1 MPQRFISPEDRTRV
15 TRLADRLS
23 APTITILLL
32 TGALFVAVAWASAR
46 DAGANAQRK
55 DERRAQHTARAVST
69 VIGRRWTDLAA
80 WLDEHRTELTSNNP
94 ELLQRTLQARASG
107 DGATTVVGWVA
118 VRADGSIL
126 AVGEASP
133 GRIAASG
140 LSDDLRL
147 FGRQVSTRQR
157 EAVSD
162 RLRFGDDTVY
172 AAGVPIIRAD
182 GRSNGALMAVFYVD
196 RSGIGA
202 FIPSNTPPDAVDATT
217 LRDARGRTVSGPRIP
232 ASEAI
237 ASSPVDNT
245 GWTVGV
251 RRQGAGQLLPTWTF
265 PAFALLLMFLAVLQ
279 AVGEARRRRL
289 TREGAERVR
298 HVRTLYDL
306 SSRVLHSR
314 TVRDQAELLAGYAVE
329 LGRLDGA
336 RVRIALERDTAGV
349 VAGIAAPG
357 QREYRVA
364 LTGPRAPIGEL
375 VAYRR
380 SRPLTAEE
388 RSIMQTAATL
398 VGAAMH
404 TTFALEAERATAV
417 ELHRLDELRSNLL
430 ATVAHE
436 LRSPLTAVKGV
447 LGLLSMQEDLGDRT
461 RQYVDLATERT
472 DRLVALIQDLFDCS
486 LLETGQLDIRPQRQL
501 ASELLDAALGAQAA
515 ARPGELLLSATPN
528 LPITVDP
535 VRFDQLV
542 NNLVTNAFRHGA
554 TPVEVIVRPANGGV
568 NVIVMDEG
576 PGIPESARGEIFGK
590 FWQGSTGHAREAQ
603 GAGLG
608 LSLVQGLVRLHGGD
622 IEIDSVH
629 ADGRGARF
637 TAFFPDVVPDLDPT
651 AVRSRVMN
659 ANDDVDLDP
668 ITRII

>member
-1 MPQRFISPEDRTRV
+1 MPQRFNHPEDRTRAA
-15 TRLADRLS
+15 RLVGRLS
-23 APTITILLL
+23 APTITILILA
-32 TGALFVAVAWASAR
+32 GALFVAVAWASAR
-46 DAGANAQRK
+46 DAGANAQQK
-55 DERRAQHTARAVST
+55 DERRAAHNAHAVAT
-69 VIGRRWTDLAA
+69 VIERRWVDLDA
-80 WLDEHRTELTSNNP
+80 WLAEHRSELNDSARV
-94 ELLQRTLQARASG
+94 QRTLQARATG
-107 DGATTVVGWVA
+107 EGATSVVAWLV

-126 AVGEASP
+126 AVGEQDP
-133 GRIAASG
+133 GRVSSSG
-140 LSDDLRL
+140 LADDLQL
-147 FGRQVSTRQR
+147 FGRQVAARKHH
-157 EAVSD
+157 AVSD
-162 RLRFGDDTVY
+162 RLRLGADSVY
-172 AAGVPIIRAD
+172 AAGVPIIRPDGRAD
-182 GRSNGALMAVFYVD
+182 GAVITVFYVD
-196 RSGIGA
+196 RTGIGA
-202 FIPSNTPPDAVDATT
+202 FIPSDISAQDVDAIT
-217 LRDARGRTVSGPRIP
+217 LRDARGRTVSGPTVP
-232 ASEAI
+232 TSEDVVTR
-237 ASSPVDNT
+237 PVGVT
-245 GWTVGV
+245 GWTVSV
-251 RRQGAGQLLPTWTF
+251 RRQGSGQILPTWTF
-265 PAFALLLMFLAVLQ
+265 PAFALLLLFLAALH
-279 AVGEARRRRL
+279 AVGESRRRWL
-289 TREGAERVR
+289 TREGAEHVR

-306 SSRVLHSR
+306 SSRVLHAK
-314 TVRDQAELLAGYAVE
+314 TVRAQAELLAGYAVE
-329 LGRLDGA
+329 LAHLDGA
-336 RVRIALERDTAGV
+336 RVRIAAERDHAGV
-349 VAGIAAPG
+349 VSGTAGPG

-380 SRPLTAEE
+380 GRPLSGEE
-388 RSIMQTAATL
+388 RGVMQTAATL

-404 TTFALEAERATAV
+404 TMVALESERASAL

-447 LGLLSMQEDLGDRT
+447 LGLLAMQEDLGDRT

-554 TPVEVIVRPANGGV
+554 PPVEVIVRPGTGGV

-576 PGIPESARGEIFGK
+576 PGIPEADRSDIFGK

-608 LSLVQGLVRLHGGD
+608 LSLVHGLVRLHGGD
-622 IEIDSVH
+622 ITIDSVH
-629 ADGRGARF
+629 PDGRGARF

-651 AVRSRVMN
+651 AVRSRVMSVG
-659 ANDDVDLDP
+659 DDLDLAP